1 LGAKQQEHRG
11 LFQHK
16 PCIHNDLNVP
26 ERLEQPK
33 TLIPIPAH
41 THSPIMKTETNTHPT
56 QHDPTGVRHPDG
68 SDGYS
73 LFLFLRGQI
82 HHLSHLPPELLYETN
97 PK

>member
-1 LGAKQQEHRG
+1 MLIFEQPLGAKQQEYRG

-16 PCIHNDLNVP
+16 PYIHNDLNVL

-56 QHDPTGVRHPDG
+56 QHDPTGIRTARTGIH
-68 SDGYS
+68 YS
-73 LFLFLRGQI
+73 YSYGDKFI
-82 HHLSHLPPELLYETN
+82 T
-97 PK
+97 